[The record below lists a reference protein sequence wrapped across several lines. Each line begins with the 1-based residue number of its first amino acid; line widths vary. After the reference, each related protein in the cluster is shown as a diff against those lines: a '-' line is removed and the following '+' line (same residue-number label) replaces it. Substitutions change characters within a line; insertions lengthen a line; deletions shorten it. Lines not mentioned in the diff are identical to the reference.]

1 MVLKG
6 RLMLDWRF
14 LDDASWQRRA
24 RKALERLECDN
35 KQRSRKIFSQ
45 LLKEG
50 ISAVMIDGEED
61 GESGPVP
68 TDLTVQVNT
77 YIPSVSFNTFPSF
90 LNLQIMCKCPMF
102 HSLCSESIWTS
113 FMCVCA
119 QYSKSYI
126 LKTTKDPVPRCPS
139 LACLPLPRKLCAVCV
154 VPSSFTC
161 VTCGDRYCSLKYL
174 ERSYVLA
181 SCGGLTNYKI
191 FFNESLFS
199 NEHTIWDRHANEGG
213 HPAEDQQTNTLPA
226 AEEFTE
232 EILIVPIMCSYLASR
247 CCCDMSMWCIFDC
260 ISLWALAL
268 PSSSFIPST
277 FNDFRKSYFV
287 ITIINHNHVTCRIH
301 IHLFI
306 IHSTIFFWMR
316 QGRGRRALLF
326 AKQKRLFLSRVSKL
340 G

>member
-24 RKALERLECDN
+24 RKALERLGCDN

-139 LACLPLPRKLCAVCV
+139 LRLPPPPPQAVRCVRGPALVHLRHLRRSLLQPQVPGAELC
-154 VPSSFTC
+154 
-161 VTCGDRYCSLKYL
+161 
-174 ERSYVLA
+174 
-181 SCGGLTNYKI
+181 SC
-191 FFNESLFS
+191 
-199 NEHTIWDRHANEGG
+199 
-213 HPAEDQQTNTLPA
+213 Q
-226 AEEFTE
+226 
-232 EILIVPIMCSYLASR
+232 
-247 CCCDMSMWCIFDC
+247 
-260 ISLWALAL
+260 LWG
-268 PSSSFIPST
+268 P
-277 FNDFRKSYFV
+277 D
-287 ITIINHNHVTCRIH
+287 
-301 IHLFI
+301 
-306 IHSTIFFWMR
+306 
-316 QGRGRRALLF
+316 
-326 AKQKRLFLSRVSKL
+326 
-340 G
+340 